1 MLVTALVLANQC
13 PSGGDCQSGD
23 EPQNLVSLLQTK
35 LRMNVLEDGPS
46 MMTNPSAML
55 TELEGMVRSGET
67 PAFDLITTIKTLI
80 LDDIMPCLQTTR
92 DAAAQATTDALSA
105 IQSCNN
111 VSKTEEGNIEKNRQK
126 AVEDARS
133 LHAACREAEKAL
145 YDHNL
150 TGVDSYCVKLGEFL
164 HGADPLEI
172 PAGSNRDESVNY
184 VKSACLTNMCL
195 GTKVTELDNGCTASE
210 AELADKKA
218 ECDVNQQSFESQFC
232 AWKTELEDNCNT
244 LDKCHS
250 AKVTAYDSHVSK
262 TQTLVEKWNVE
273 SAALHKILCFCNVWL
288 SEKDDGSQGDDRSK
302 HNATQFDVCK
312 DQTHTPDLV
321 DYGTPAAKVAC
332 PLTSVADHPGT
343 SGFITQEYD
352 NFADFYESVVP
363 CTEATTG
370 APTTG
375 RL

>member
-1 MLVTALVLANQC
+1 
-13 PSGGDCQSGD
+13 
-23 EPQNLVSLLQTK
+23 
-35 LRMNVLEDGPS
+35 
-46 MMTNPSAML
+46 
-55 TELEGMVRSGET
+55 
-67 PAFDLITTIKTLI
+67 
-80 LDDIMPCLQTTR
+80 
-92 DAAAQATTDALSA
+92 
-105 IQSCNN
+105 
-111 VSKTEEGNIEKNRQK
+111 
-126 AVEDARS
+126 
-133 LHAACREAEKAL
+133 
-145 YDHNL
+145 
-150 TGVDSYCVKLGEFL
+150 
-164 HGADPLEI
+164 
-172 PAGSNRDESVNY
+172 
-184 VKSACLTNMCL
+184 
-195 GTKVTELDNGCTASE
+195 VTELDNGCTASE

-218 ECDVNQQSFESQFC
+218 ECAANQLSFESEFC
-232 AWKTELEDNCNT
+232 TWKNELETNCNT

-250 AKVTAYDSHVSK
+250 AKVTAYDTHVSK

-288 SEKDDGSQGDDRSK
+288 SEKDDGANGDDRSK